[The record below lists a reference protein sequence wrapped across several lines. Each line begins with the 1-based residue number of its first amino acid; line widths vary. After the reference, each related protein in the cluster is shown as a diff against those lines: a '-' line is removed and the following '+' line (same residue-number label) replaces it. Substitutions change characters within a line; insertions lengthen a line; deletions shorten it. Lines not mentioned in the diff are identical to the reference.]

1 MRINQILKEVR
12 NKNLKIKNFLLLLK
26 FSNFFLNYKNTKNKS
41 KKYSDIFYNTWKNEI
56 EKDQLKKKLETE
68 VPQ

>member
-26 FSNFFLNYKNTKNKS
+26 FSNFF
-41 KKYSDIFYNTWKNEI
+41 
-56 EKDQLKKKLETE
+56 
-68 VPQ
+68 